1 MYYNCV
7 KFHKTPISRLGGV
20 ALTRYMD
27 GFLYA
32 PSQTLFARGG
42 GIIINIRKYRKALK
56 LDDKVK
62 VINRCDRWWKKLL
75 GCGSVGEEKGVGR
88 TQIMNIL

>member
-1 MYYNCV
+1 M
-7 KFHKTPISRLGGV
+7 HLQGTWTDS
-20 ALTRYMD
+20 YMPPPKRCLR
-27 GFLYA
+27 G
-32 PSQTLFARGG
+32 GG